1 MKEIKEQVKLKYLL
15 GILVGIFTVLYIS
28 YRFIKPLVSDTAS
41 LSIVFF
47 ILGSS
52 LFLLSFTLF
61 YLLKKQNDE
70 LIEDVEE
77 LSEYILDISH
87 KKYTSSINIKYYAEF
102 LQISLYL
109 KNVIKRL
116 NK

>member
-15 GILVGIFTVLYIS
+15 GILVSIFILLYVS
-28 YRFIKPLVSDTAS
+28 YMFLKPLVEDTAS
-41 LSIVFF
+41 LSVVFF
-47 ILGSS
+47 VLGSS
-52 LFLLSFTLF
+52 LFLLNFTIF

-87 KKYTSSINIKYYAEF
+87 KKYTSSINIKHYAEF
-102 LQISLYL
+102 LQISLFL